1 MVEMIVFITGMA
13 FAVALLFL
21 IPFREVTQPP
31 SRWHVLWEVL
41 LPGTSPAWG
50 YFGGLAMVGWTWW
63 ILFLVLATKTWGNAA
78 VITDIATP
86 NLVAIY
92 AIPSFDPLALWL
104 MFRPSWIFV
113 YLMPAVLFAVNL
125 LLVFRDKLFH
135 KQL

>member
-21 IPFREVTQPP
+21 IPLREVTQPP
-31 SRWHVLWEVL
+31 SRMHVLMEVL
-41 LPGTSPAWG
+41 FPGTSPAWG
-50 YFGGLAMVGWTWW
+50 YFGGLALVGWTWW
-63 ILFLVLATKTWGNAA
+63 ILFLILATKTWGNAA

-86 NLVAIY
+86 NLLGIY
-92 AIPSFDPLALWL
+92 GIPPFDPLALWV